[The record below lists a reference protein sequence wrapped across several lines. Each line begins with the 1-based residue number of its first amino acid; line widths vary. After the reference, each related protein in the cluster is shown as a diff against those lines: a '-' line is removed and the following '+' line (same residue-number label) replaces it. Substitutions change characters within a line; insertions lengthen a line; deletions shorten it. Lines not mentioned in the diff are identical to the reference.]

1 MTILSNQSIKLLLAT
16 FILLVVGLTSLILF
30 SFPFFY
36 IGGDGIQEISYD
48 VEPDY
53 FANILGVISFG
64 HVFDFLHPGVSITY
78 PVGYIASFLNLNP
91 EQIVILARAYSLT
104 VFLIS
109 ISFSSI
115 LLKLKINQFFILLG
129 LIFIFPGVWLLF
141 DRISPDLVLGALFI
155 LKIGLVFRYLDN
167 PTYLKLVFIAL
178 ISSLMIS
185 TKYTGLIFIFPFLLL
200 FFFYRQGND
209 KWDSMKPKYL
219 IIYLF
224 LFIFFSTFF
233 LRDLLPFLPLV
244 ITQLDFF
251 KIIFD
256 MNYVLLGSIFLAL
269 FIALLLVR
277 KYLISK
283 AESFE
288 PKKTIKLVYLSIL
301 FIGVLILISIFLQ
314 SSELKETALKSRH
327 LIGFIMPIILIVS
340 KINPNKFSYMVGVLF
355 LATSFSTKML
365 SNHQH
370 YLYGEKFSLN
380 FYDDIFEISKSNNIS
395 FFPTDNFISKD
406 LFFAWADYRYG
417 SPTPFKDES
426 YKLKMHEQLKI
437 NHFQFFDLRGIQR
450 GQSDSF
456 YLEFLSKSPYLSKA
470 HQRILQKLLNSIES
484 KNICYQG
491 INNQINVSDF
501 SIVFPKS
508 YKSFVLNNNLESPD
522 IALEK
527 IKNLQNKIKIE
538 CGFRTKLDKFQ
549 SQGNFLYELY
559 IQQ

>member
-1 MTILSNQSIKLLLAT
+1 M
-16 FILLVVGLTSLILF
+16 VVGLASLIFF

-53 FANILGVISFG
+53 FANILSVISFG
-64 HVFDFLHPGVSITY
+64 HVFDFLHPGISITY
-78 PVGYIASFLNLNP
+78 PVGYIAFFLNLNP
-91 EQIVILARAYSLT
+91 EQIVILARAYCLT
-104 VFLIS
+104 VFLTS
-109 ISFSSI
+109 ISFSAI

-155 LKIGLVFRYLDN
+155 LKIGLVLRYLDN
-167 PTYLKLVFIAL
+167 PTYLKLVIIAF

-185 TKYTGLIFIFPFLLL
+185 TKYTGLIFISPFLLL
-200 FFFYRQGND
+200 FFFYRHGSD
-209 KWDSMKPKYL
+209 KWDSMKPKYFL
-219 IIYLF
+219 IYLF

-233 LRDLLPFLPLV
+233 LWDLLPFLPLV
-244 ITQLDFF
+244 MTQLDFF
-251 KIIFD
+251 KVIFN
-256 MNYVLLGSIFLAL
+256 MNYVLLASIFLAL
-269 FIALLLVR
+269 FIALMLVR
-277 KYLISK
+277 KYFVSK
-283 AESFE
+283 AKTFG
-288 PKKTIKLVYLSIL
+288 PKKIIKLIYLSIL
-301 FIGVLILISIFLQ
+301 FIGILILISIFLQ
-314 SSELKETALKSRH
+314 STELKETALRSRH
-327 LIGFIMPIILIVS
+327 LIGFMMPIILIVS
-340 KINPNKFSYMVGVLF
+340 KINLSKFYSIAGIVF
-355 LATSFSTKML
+355 LTISLSTKML

-370 YLYGEKFSLN
+370 YLYGEQFSLN

-417 SPTPFKDES
+417 SPTLFKDES
-426 YKLKMHEQLKI
+426 YKLKMLEKLKI

-456 YLEFLSKSPYLSKA
+456 YLEFLSKFSYLSKA
-470 HQRILQKLLNSIES
+470 HQRILQKLLNSIEF

-491 INNQINVSDF
+491 INNQVNVTDF
-501 SIVFPKS
+501 SIIFPRS

-527 IKNLQNKIKIE
+527 IKNLQNKINIE
-538 CGFRTKLDKFQ
+538 CGFKTKLYKFQ

>member
-1 MTILSNQSIKLLLAT
+1 MIILSNQSIKVLLTT
-16 FILLVVGLTSLILF
+16 FILLVVSLASLILF

-53 FANILGVISFG
+53 FANILSVISFG
-64 HVFDFLHPGVSITY
+64 HVFDFLHPGISITY
-78 PVGYIASFLNLNP
+78 PVGYIAFFLNLNP
-91 EQIVILARAYSLT
+91 EQIVILARAYCLT
-104 VFLIS
+104 VFLTS
-109 ISFSSI
+109 ISFSAI

-155 LKIGLVFRYLDN
+155 LKIGLVLRYLDN
-167 PTYLKLVFIAL
+167 PTYWKLVFIAF

-200 FFFYRQGND
+200 FFFYRHGSD
-209 KWDSMKPKYL
+209 KWDSMKPKYFL
-219 IIYLF
+219 IYLF

-233 LRDLLPFLPLV
+233 LWDLLPFLPLV

-251 KIIFD
+251 KVIFD
-256 MNYVLLGSIFLAL
+256 INYVLLASIFLAL
-269 FIALLLVR
+269 FMALLLVR
-277 KYLISK
+277 KYLVSK
-283 AESFE
+283 AKSFG
-288 PKKTIKLVYLSIL
+288 PKKIIKLIYFSIL
-301 FIGVLILISIFLQ
+301 FIGILILISIFLQ
-314 SSELKETALKSRH
+314 STELKEIALRSRH
-327 LIGFIMPIILIVS
+327 LIGFMMPIILIVS
-340 KINPNKFSYMVGVLF
+340 KINLSKFSSMAGIVF
-355 LATSFSTKML
+355 LAISLSTKML

-370 YLYGEKFSLN
+370 YLYGEQFSLN
-380 FYDDIFEISKSNNIS
+380 FYDDVFEISKSNNIS

-417 SPTPFKDES
+417 SPTPFKDEN

-491 INNQINVSDF
+491 INNQVNVTDF
-501 SIVFPKS
+501 SIIFPKS

-527 IKNLQNKIKIE
+527 IKNLQNKFKIE
-538 CGFRTKLDKFQ
+538 CGFKTKLDKFQ
-549 SQGNFLYELY
+549 SKGNFLYELY